1 MTPIH
6 KVLFWVLG
14 CLLGLAPATVLAD
27 RMQDNYQFALAYAET
42 PRLLV
47 SPEEPLTFST
57 ELDSLSPTTA
67 QEPDAISTV
76 DLTRNG
82 DDLWVRIR
90 KGFGMPDL
98 VNPLVDERINYYASR
113 PQALRTMLE
122 RGRKYLY
129 HIVGE
134 LEKRGMP
141 TELALLPLVE
151 SAFNPQAMSSAK
163 AAGLWQFIP
172 STGKDFQLTQNWWV
186 DQRRDVIASTN
197 AALQYLQAL
206 YELHGDWHLA
216 LASYNWGENAV
227 SRAINNNKAAGKS
240 TDFNSLNMPA
250 ETRQYVPKLQALKQ
264 LVAPPE
270 NYGIMLPSIP
280 NQAYFKPVE
289 RKGGMDVAVAARLAE
304 MPQSEFLALNPAFNR
319 PVIPGHH
326 ENNLVL
332 PVENAH
338 KFEYNL
344 AHYSQPL
351 LSWKTY
357 ELHRTERIDQLAK
370 RLGVDPET
378 LRSVNSL
385 PMRARLAT
393 GYTLLIPQSCD
404 TSLKDDEPSAE
415 PRKHTESNSSSG
427 QTTNFRSRD
436 HRNAKEERGRKTAK
450 ASDDRRGNIHASKAG
465 KVEKQA
471 QKRPR
476 SSKLAQNSRNGR
488 G

>member
-1 MTPIH
+1 M
-6 KVLFWVLG
+6 KLFHRALCCVLG
-14 CLLGLAPATVLAD
+14 SLLGLASTATLAEKMPEGSS
-27 RMQDNYQFALAYAET
+27 RIALAYAES
-42 PRLLV
+42 PRLLGTT
-47 SPEEPLTFST
+47 EEPLAFST
-57 ELDSLSPTTA
+57 ELGNSQILGIA
-67 QEPDAISTV
+67 AEPDSIQTK
-76 DLTRNG
+76 DLKRNSNDFWTR
-82 DDLWVRIR
+82 VR

-98 VNPLVDERINYYASR
+98 VSSSVDERVSYYASR
-113 PQALRTMLE
+113 PQALRTMLD
-122 RGRKYLY
+122 RSRKYLF

-206 YELHGDWHLA
+206 YEMHGDWHLA

-227 SRAINNNKAAGKS
+227 ARAINSNKAAGKP
-240 TDFNSLNMPA
+240 TDFNNLNMPA

-264 LVAPPE
+264 LIAHPE
-270 NYGIMLPSIP
+270 VYGVILPNIP
-280 NQAYFKPVE
+280 NQAYFKSVE
-289 RKGGMDVAVAARLAE
+289 RKGGMDVAVAAKLAE

-326 ENNLVL
+326 EQGLVL

-344 AHYSQPL
+344 ARYSQPL

-357 ELHRTERIDQLAK
+357 ALPRTERVDQLAK
-370 RLGVDPET
+370 RLGISSDT
-378 LRSVNSL
+378 LCSANGL
-385 PMRARLAT
+385 PPHARLAS
-393 GYTLLIPQSCD
+393 GYTLLVPQASD
-404 TSLKDDEPSAE
+404 TTIKEPPPSE
-415 PRKHTESNSSSG
+415 PK
-427 QTTNFRSRD
+427 TTTSTKPSKRLNVTAARGKARASRD
-436 HRNAKEERGRKTAK
+436 EKLVSQKKGR
-450 ASDDRRGNIHASKAG
+450 
-465 KVEKQA
+465 
-471 QKRPR
+471 P
-476 SSKLAQNSRNGR
+476 SKLAHNNRSGR